1 MGSNMGGKAKISQK
15 DLNKAFLG
23 HPIHWLALGFGTGLV
38 PKAPGT
44 AGTLVAIPLIL
55 LTASLTLPIKI
66 AILLGISLLGIY
78 LCGKSAELLGVHDHG
93 SIVWD
98 EIAGFYLTALFVPVS
113 YLWLALGFIFF
124 RIFDILKPWP
134 IKQLD
139 AQVHGGLG
147 IMLDDIIAGLFA
159 GLVLYILRLVLLYF
173 GVSGI

>member
-1 MGSNMGGKAKISQK
+1 MGDKAIISQN
-15 DLNKAFLG
+15 DLNKAFFS
-23 HPIHWLALGFGTGLV
+23 HPVHWLALGFGTGLV

-55 LTASLTLPIKI
+55 LTASLTFPIKL
-66 AILLGISLLGIY
+66 AILIGISIFGIY

-98 EIAGFYLTALFVPVS
+98 EIVGFYLTALFVPVTFF
-113 YLWLALGFIFF
+113 WLVMGFIFF

-147 IMLDDIIAGLFA
+147 IMVDDIIAGIFA
-159 GLVLYILRLVLLYF
+159 GLVLFVIQLGLQYF
-173 GVSGI
+173 GFSGI